1 MALGWR
7 ANYLRYK
14 EVFLDV
20 VSAYQKKQSF
30 KVFIELLLTVVTV
43 VVFSVFAL
51 KPTIIAI
58 SGLLKEIETK
68 EELVVQMDTKI
79 QNIRRAQTIAQQ
91 NQQNLNLLETALP
104 ENADPGQF
112 VSQMEGALS
121 TSGLAVL
128 GLSIAETQLLGPPPK
143 VVKDNPSL
151 EFSINLSGSYADF
164 KSFMKILENLRRPIE
179 VQGVQLTQESTRDL
193 FSGNAG
199 QLILSVSATSPFVS
213 LVSEEK
219 AQ

>member
-58 SGLLKEIETK
+58 SGLLNEIETK

-79 QNIRRAQTIAQQ
+79 QNIKRAQSTAQQ
-91 NQQNLNLLETALP
+91 NQQNLNLLDTALP
-104 ENADPGQF
+104 DNADPGQF

-121 TSGLAVL
+121 TSGLGVL
-128 GLSIAETQLLGPPPK
+128 GITIAETKLLGSPTI
-143 VVKDNPSL
+143 VANDNPGL
-151 EFSINLSGSYADF
+151 EFSLNLRGSYTDF
-164 KSFMKILENLRRPIE
+164 KSFMKTLENLRRPIE
-179 VQGVQLTQESTRDL
+179 VQSVQLAQESTRDL
-193 FSGNAG
+193 FSGNSG
-199 QLILSVSATSPFVS
+199 QLILSVVATSPFVS
-213 LVSEEK
+213 LSTVEPE
-219 AQ
+219 Q